1 MLVLQLFFKLVYQC
15 WTVFVVVVV
24 VVVVVVIVTE
34 AFAHYTNS
42 LIHESI
48 HGEVATDSMC
58 LSEARGDAAVVL
70 GRFGYLQIKL

>member
-1 MLVLQLFFKLVYQC
+1 MLVLQLFFKLVYQF
-15 WTVFVVVVV
+15 WTVFVVV